1 MPFAKMS
8 QGINLMIISAK
19 MFKFGKSRLFVIS
32 SLKIVLKWNVL
43 LSHNL
48 SDALDKMRI
57 ASIKRAGI
65 EKVGYFYLP

>member
-1 MPFAKMS
+1 MPFGRML
-8 QGINLMIISAK
+8 QGIYLMITSPLKA
-19 MFKFGKSRLFVIS
+19 KFGKSHLFVIS

-43 LSHNL
+43 LFHNL

>member
-1 MPFAKMS
+1 MPVAKMS
-8 QGINLMIISAK
+8 QGVYLMIISAK
-19 MFKFGKSRLFVIS
+19 TFKFGKSRLFVIS

-43 LSHNL
+43 LFHNL

>member
-1 MPFAKMS
+1 MPVAKKA
-8 QGINLMIISAK
+8 QGIYLMIISPLKA
-19 MFKFGKSRLFVIS
+19 KFGNSQLFLISRFN
-32 SLKIVLKWNVL
+32 IVLNWNEMVFYDF
-43 LSHNL
+43 